1 MVRNIILGFKVSSN
15 VTGFLGTEPEKT
27 VALRGVFEKHRAA
40 SSGESKERK
49 EEDTGV
55 QHSSMAAS
63 QVSLG
68 MEQAR
73 HSIALS
79 NHTSSNI
86 TNRKHGSRSVVL
98 SVENQSNDAR
108 VRPLSPTPSSDVHS
122 RVSQKSFVT
131 GKEVEV
137 KASDMGFQMFSS
149 EAQISPSPKPTS
161 KPSPSIEPTNTPLC
175 QKSGNLKRVARA
187 QGKKPQNLN
196 MQAQDYCW
204 AFGFIV

>member
-1 MVRNIILGFKVSSN
+1 MCSM
-15 VTGFLGTEPEKT
+15 
-27 VALRGVFEKHRAA
+27 GVFEKHRAA
-40 SSGESKERK
+40 SSGGSEERK

-55 QHSSMAAS
+55 QHSSMAVS

-68 MEQAR
+68 TEQAR

-86 TNRKHGSRSVVL
+86 TNRGHGNRSVVL

-137 KASDMGFQMFSS
+137 KLRILAFKCFPLRPKNHPTRNPQVNPFLPL
-149 EAQISPSPKPTS
+149 SPP
-161 KPSPSIEPTNTPLC
+161 IPLYA
-175 QKSGNLKRVARA
+175 KRV
-187 QGKKPQNLN
+187 G
-196 MQAQDYCW
+196 
-204 AFGFIV
+204 I

>member
-1 MVRNIILGFKVSSN
+1 MRNIILGFKVSPN
-15 VTGFLGTEPEKT
+15 VIGFLGTEPEKT

-55 QHSSMAAS
+55 KHSSMVAS

-68 MEQAR
+68 TEQAR

-86 TNRKHGSRSVVL
+86 TNRSHGSSSVML

-137 KASDMGFQMFSS
+137 KALNMGFQMFSS
-149 EAQISPSPKPTS
+149 EAQKSPSLKPTS
-161 KPSPSIEPTNTPLC
+161 KPSPSIEPTNAPLLPKEWEFK
-175 QKSGNLKRVARA
+175 KS
-187 QGKKPQNLN
+187 
-196 MQAQDYCW
+196 C
-204 AFGFIV
+204 